1 MQSIS
6 QLMTRDVTVIAPHDN
21 VQHAAQM
28 MKDRNV
34 GSLPVCDGQRLVGMI
49 TDRDIA
55 VRAVAAGRSPKDCHV
70 TEVMTGDVLWCYE
83 DQTVGAILD
92 EMGDEQVRRVPV
104 VNADMQ
110 LVGIVSLGDLATRHA
125 QNVERTLEE
134 ISYPSEP
141 RRPGGS
147 MSQARHST

>member
-6 QLMTRDVTVIAPHDN
+6 QIMTRDVTVIAPQDN
-21 VQHAAQM
+21 VLHAAQM

-34 GSLPVCDGQRLVGMI
+34 GSLPVCDGERLVGMI

-55 VRAVAAGRSPKDCHV
+55 VRTVAAGRSPLDCQV
-70 TEVMTGDVLWCYE
+70 AEVMTGDVLWCYE
-83 DQTVGAILD
+83 DQTVGAVLD

-125 QNVERTLEE
+125 AHVERTLGE

-141 RRPGGS
+141 RRPAVGT
-147 MSQARHST
+147 SQAGYPP